1 MKTRSQLSIDDIDF
15 DGASKAWMKNK
26 IKLNDCT
33 YKYKCIKKTIKGFD
47 CKNKPLINLNVCY
60 CHK

>member
-1 MKTRSQLSIDDIDF
+1 MKTRSQKSIDDIDF

-33 YKYKCIKKTIKGFD
+33 YKYKCIKKTKKGFN
-47 CKNKPLINLNVCY
+47 CKNKPINNLNVCH